1 MKTRKN
7 IWRITPQNVR
17 TAGFARLI
25 EAVSAPY
32 NTLRSFNNRFVSGL
46 YSGVEPSM
54 TSTPFGDAGLS
65 DRNDASLAFTF
76 LLGGLAG
83 VASTDSIAAGLVS
96 SAGPAPFVFG
106 LRELPATT
114 GPPGSGAP
122 VSRST

>member
-7 IWRITPQNVR
+7 IWRINPQNVR
-17 TAGFARLI
+17 TAGFAKLI

-54 TSTPFGDAGLS
+54 TSTPF
-65 DRNDASLAFTF
+65 RDASLGFE
-76 LLGGLAG
+76 LLGVNLAG
-83 VASTDSIAAGLVS
+83 VALADSIGRIWVS
-96 SAGPAPFVFG
+96 GAGPASFVFE

-114 GPPGSGAP
+114 RRSGSGVP
-122 VSRST
+122 GPCST